1 MAVDM
6 ETATIFTV
14 GFANRI
20 PTGALLLVS
29 DRPMISDG
37 IKTAESDKHVTQ
49 NFVKQHLEIGVEVLN
64 NIKEKNYS
72 VKHLIFLIED
82 EETNFLFSTFLLF
95 IYFFFR
101 VKKNKNSS
109 VPPADTRVEWIKKT
123 WDFGNI
129 TQGETVTHTFYF
141 KNTGT
146 QNLLIKNVETGC
158 GCTTADYDK
167 APCSPRERRKNR
179 NCLQL

>member
-1 MAVDM
+1 MKKQ
-6 ETATIFTV
+6 ISYFLLFT
-14 GFANRI
+14 FY
-20 PTGALLLVS
+20 L
-29 DRPMISDG
+29 
-37 IKTAESDKHVTQ
+37 
-49 NFVKQHLEIGVEVLN
+49 
-64 NIKEKNYS
+64 
-72 VKHLIFLIED
+72 
-82 EETNFLFSTFLLF
+82 FLFSC
-95 IYFFFR
+95 
-101 VKKNKNSS
+101 KEKQNSS

-167 APCSPRERRKNR
+167 APVRPGKEGKTGYPEFYRDCKRIKSNHFKLINNNYEHITYCITTTKQRFNEFLTLDPDHRRILVLYDSSSDEKTERIEK
-179 NCLQL
+179 LP

>member
-1 MAVDM
+1 MKKQ
-6 ETATIFTV
+6 ISYFLLFT
-14 GFANRI
+14 FY
-20 PTGALLLVS
+20 L
-29 DRPMISDG
+29 
-37 IKTAESDKHVTQ
+37 
-49 NFVKQHLEIGVEVLN
+49 
-64 NIKEKNYS
+64 
-72 VKHLIFLIED
+72 
-82 EETNFLFSTFLLF
+82 FLFSC
-95 IYFFFR
+95 
-101 VKKNKNSS
+101 KEKQNSS

-167 APCSPRERRKNR
+167 APVRPGKEGKIEIAFNSEGRYGK
-179 NCLQL
+179 QY

>member
-1 MAVDM
+1 MKKQ
-6 ETATIFTV
+6 ISYFLLFT
-14 GFANRI
+14 FY
-20 PTGALLLVS
+20 L
-29 DRPMISDG
+29 
-37 IKTAESDKHVTQ
+37 
-49 NFVKQHLEIGVEVLN
+49 
-64 NIKEKNYS
+64 
-72 VKHLIFLIED
+72 
-82 EETNFLFSTFLLF
+82 FLFSC
-95 IYFFFR
+95 
-101 VKKNKNSS
+101 KEKQNSS

-167 APCSPRERRKNR
+167 APVRPGKLPSTLKADTVNNTKKSVYLQTFRKNR
-179 NCLQL
+179 LS

>member
-1 MAVDM
+1 MC
-6 ETATIFTV
+6 
-14 GFANRI
+14 
-20 PTGALLLVS
+20 
-29 DRPMISDG
+29 
-37 IKTAESDKHVTQ
+37 KKKQ
-49 NFVKQHLEIGVEVLN
+49 N
-64 NIKEKNYS
+64 Y
-72 VKHLIFLIED
+72 
-82 EETNFLFSTFLLF
+82 
-95 IYFFFR
+95 
-101 VKKNKNSS
+101 S

-167 APCSPRERRKNR
+167 APVRPGKEGKIEIAFNSEGRYGKQYKEIRIFANIPEKQVI
-179 NCLQL
+179 LSFTATVKE

>member
-1 MAVDM
+1 MKKQ
-6 ETATIFTV
+6 ISYFLLFT
-14 GFANRI
+14 FY
-20 PTGALLLVS
+20 L
-29 DRPMISDG
+29 
-37 IKTAESDKHVTQ
+37 
-49 NFVKQHLEIGVEVLN
+49 
-64 NIKEKNYS
+64 
-72 VKHLIFLIED
+72 
-82 EETNFLFSTFLLF
+82 FLFSC
-95 IYFFFR
+95 
-101 VKKNKNSS
+101 KEKQNSS

-167 APCSPRERRKNR
+167 APVRPGKEGKIEHYLLYYN
-179 NCLQL
+179 NKATV

>member
-1 MAVDM
+1 MKKQ
-6 ETATIFTV
+6 ISYFLLFT
-14 GFANRI
+14 FY
-20 PTGALLLVS
+20 L
-29 DRPMISDG
+29 
-37 IKTAESDKHVTQ
+37 
-49 NFVKQHLEIGVEVLN
+49 
-64 NIKEKNYS
+64 
-72 VKHLIFLIED
+72 
-82 EETNFLFSTFLLF
+82 FLFSC
-95 IYFFFR
+95 
-101 VKKNKNSS
+101 KEKQNSS

-167 APCSPRERRKNR
+167 APVRPGKEGKIELPSTLKADTVNNTKKSVYLQTFRKNR
-179 NCLQL
+179 LS